1 MSFLEQIFL
10 STPELHVVGFILRG
24 VLAFVILA
32 FLCRIMGPTEVGEF
46 TTIDFIVAI
55 TIGSIASAAL
65 VDSEVHF
72 FSSILNMVLWAF
84 LLVSLNLFGIRFPN
98 IRRIIV
104 GGPLVMVRNG
114 KVLEKN
120 LFRAK
125 MNFDDLMS
133 ALRLKDAPL
142 LEDVEYA
149 VLEPKGDISVI
160 KKSQRQ
166 SLTPEDLKMITEYQG
181 MPTIVIIN
189 GKILQKSL
197 ELKGFTEN
205 WLRNKLYEMGVEDP
219 TAVSVAQLDSHGNL
233 YADLYDDKKDRP
245 RSTKE
250 KELII
255 TLQKIHAEL
264 DTFSRETDNE
274 ENGILF
280 SQYADQTGAILSEL
294 KTRLLKTEEMKE

>member
-1 MSFLEQIFL
+1 MTFWEQLFL
-10 STPELHVVGFILRG
+10 STQELHIVGFILRG
-24 VLAFVILA
+24 VLAFAILA
-32 FLCRIMGPTEVGEF
+32 FLSRVMGPTEVGEF
-46 TTIDFIVAI
+46 TTLDFIVAI

-65 VDSEVHF
+65 VDSQVHF

-84 LLVSLNLFGIRFPN
+84 LLVSLNLLGIRFPN

-104 GGPLVMVRNG
+104 GGPLVLVRNG

-133 ALRLKDAPL
+133 ALRIKDAPL
-142 LEDVEYA
+142 LEDVEFA
-149 VLEPKGDISVI
+149 VLEPKGEISVI
-160 KKSQRQ
+160 KKSQKQ
-166 SLTPEDLKMITEYQG
+166 SLTPEDLKIITEYQG

-197 ELKGFTEN
+197 DLKGFTEN
-205 WLRNKLYEMGVEDP
+205 WLRDKLYEMGVEDP
-219 TAVSVAQLDSHGNL
+219 AAVSVAQLDSHGNL
-233 YADLYDDKKDRP
+233 YVDLYDDKKDRP

-250 KELII
+250 RELIT

-264 DTFSRETDNE
+264 DIFSRETDNE
-274 ENGILF
+274 ETSALF
-280 SQYADQTGAILSEL
+280 SQYAEQTGSMLAEL
-294 KTRLLKTEEMKE
+294 KNQILTAEEIKE